1 MTTVVAALLTAAA
14 LGVIL
19 APVLRRRRPTT
30 AAGVAETSLVAWRD
44 RYRGSLADLQDAEL
58 DWEVGN
64 LSDADYATVHDEQR
78 QRAAEALRQI
88 TLRETILEQVRAEV
102 GQLPRNGVA
111 HPQNGLPAST
121 AVPDDGSRSPADA
134 GPAPSVSPHRR
145 SARALPAATPV
156 VVGGVAALA
165 AVAAV
170 VLLYLRLLNAQ
181 AAQQPVATLPIEH
194 AHAIVVDSS
203 GLWVG
208 HHGGLL
214 RSDDGQ
220 AWRTTPASGDIMAL
234 VSVGSRRLAFGHD
247 VLLASDDG
255 GASWAP
261 LAHDLPGTDLHG
273 AQVGAGGIYVYVVG
287 FGVFRSVDGTYW
299 EQVGRPLAEE
309 VGGLAVLPGS
319 GGDDILYLN
328 VGGTVARSA
337 DSGRTWG
344 SANGA
349 GNLALGGFVNA
360 VAADPNN
367 GLLYAGTSQGLFRS
381 SSGGADW
388 TRLPFRGAVTAAG
401 ADSGRIA
408 VVDDRAGF
416 FLSTDGGGT
425 WTGGR

>member
-1 MTTVVAALLTAAA
+1 MTTLVAALLTAAA

-19 APVLRRRRPTT
+19 APVLRRRRPK
-30 AAGVAETSLVAWRD
+30 AAGVAETSRVAWLD

-58 DWEVGN
+58 DWQVGN

-111 HPQNGLPAST
+111 HAQNGLPSPSEGRDRGAP
-121 AVPDDGSRSPADA
+121 ALGDDGP
-134 GPAPSVSPHRR
+134 PSTVVPPRR
-145 SARALPAATPV
+145 SVRVLPTATPIL
-156 VVGGVAALA
+156 VGGAAALV

-181 AAQQPVATLPIEH
+181 AAQQPLATLPIEH

-208 HHGGLL
+208 HHGGML
-214 RSDDGQ
+214 RSADGQ
-220 AWRTTPASGDIMAL
+220 AWRTTPASGDIMAI
-234 VSVGSRRLAFGHD
+234 VSIGSRRLAFGHD
-247 VLLASDDG
+247 SLLGSDDG
-255 GASWAP
+255 GSSWAP
-261 LAHDLPGTDLHG
+261 FAHDLPGTDVHG
-273 AQVGAGGIYVYVVG
+273 AQVGARGIYAYVVG
-287 FGVFRSVDGTYW
+287 FGVFRSVDGSHW
-299 EQVGRPLAEE
+299 EQVGRPLAED
-309 VGGLAVLPGS
+309 VGGLAVLPS
-319 GGDDILYLN
+319 GGDDVLYLN
-328 VGGTVARSA
+328 AGGALLRSV
-337 DSGRTWG
+337 DSGITWG

-349 GNLALGGFVNA
+349 GNLALSGFVND

-367 GLLYAGTSQGLFRS
+367 SLLYAGTSQGLFRS

-388 TRLPFRGAVTAAG
+388 TRLPFRGTVTAVG
-401 ADSGRIA
+401 ADGARVA